1 MARQWMLGAKTAV
14 DDESYMREALRL
26 ARKGLGRVS
35 PNPMVGA
42 VDVRDDIVIGR
53 GYHKLFGGPHAEVN
67 ALEGLEDKA
76 KGATLYVTLEPCC
89 HYGKTPPCADL
100 IIKRRIGRVV
110 IGTEDPNPLVAGR
123 GIKIL
128 RGHGITVNIG
138 VLSRECHELNAPFFK
153 YFERGLP
160 FITLKIAQ
168 SLDGRIA
175 TRQGSSRWISSPAS
189 LRLAHRWRALHD
201 AVMVGVDTVIADNPS
216 LTVRL
221 VRGKN
226 PLRLVLDSH
235 LRIPLESRIL
245 VDRHVTRTIVV
256 TTDRADPHQRKEVQ
270 DRGARVLTVQSNP
283 NGQVDLLAALRRLAG
298 EGITSILVEGGG
310 KLSTSFVKAW
320 LVDQLLLVIGSKI
333 IGTGIEAMGD
343 LGISDMNEAVRLSI
357 DKIRRVGDDLIVM
370 ARIRPT
376 EGEKVS

>member
-1 MARQWMLGAKTAV
+1 M
-14 DDESYMREALRL
+14 DDESYMKEALRL

-42 VDVRDDIVIGR
+42 VVVRDDRVIGK
-53 GYHKLFGGPHAEVN
+53 GYHRLFGGPHAEVN
-67 ALEGLEDKA
+67 ALEGLEDEA

-100 IIKRRIGRVV
+100 IIKKQIGRVV

-128 RGHGITVNIG
+128 KDHGIAVDVG
-138 VLSRECHELNAPFFK
+138 VLRRECHELNAPFFK

-160 FITLKIAQ
+160 FITLKMAQ

-189 LRLAHRWRALHD
+189 LRLAHRWRAIHD

-221 VRGKN
+221 VRGKS
-226 PLRLVLDSH
+226 PFRLVLDSH

-245 VDRHVTRTIVV
+245 VDGHVARTLVV
-256 TTDRADPHQRKEVQ
+256 TTDQADPHRCEKIQE
-270 DRGARVLTVQSNP
+270 RGGRVLTVQSNST
-283 NGQVDLLAALRRLAG
+283 GQVDLTAALQRLAG
-298 EGITSILVEGGG
+298 EGITSILVEGGA
-310 KLSTSFVKAW
+310 KLSTSFVKAR
-320 LVDQLLLVIGSKI
+320 LVDQLLLVIGPKI
-333 IGTGIEAMGD
+333 IGEGIDAIRD
-343 LGISDMNEAVRLSI
+343 LGIADMNQAVRLSI
-357 DKIRRVGDDLIVM
+357 QKVRRVGDDLIVM
-370 ARIRPT
+370 ATIGQK
-376 EGEKVS
+376 EGDRVS

>member
-1 MARQWMLGAKTAV
+1 MACQPILGEKTPV

-42 VDVRDDIVIGR
+42 VVVRDDTVIGK

-67 ALEGLEDKA
+67 ALEGLEDEA

-100 IIKRRIGRVV
+100 IIKKQIGRVV

-128 RGHGITVNIG
+128 KDHGIAVDVG
-138 VLSRECHELNAPFFK
+138 VLRRECHELNAPFFK

-160 FITLKIAQ
+160 FVTLKMAQ

-189 LRLAHRWRALHD
+189 LRLAHRWRAIHD

-221 VRGKN
+221 VSGKN

-245 VDRHVTRTIVV
+245 VDGHVTRTVVV
-256 TTDRADPHQRKEVQ
+256 TTDRADPHQRKKVQ
-270 DRGARVLTVQSNP
+270 ERGARVLTVPSNST
-283 NGQVDLLAALRRLAG
+283 GQVDLTAALRRLAG
-298 EGITSILVEGGG
+298 EGITSILVEGGA
-310 KLSTSFVKAW
+310 KLSTSFVKAR

-333 IGTGIEAMGD
+333 VGAGIDAMGD
-343 LGISDMNEAVRLSI
+343 LGIADMNQAVRLSI
-357 DKIRRVGDDLIVM
+357 QRIRRVGDDLIIM
-370 ARIRPT
+370 ARIAQK